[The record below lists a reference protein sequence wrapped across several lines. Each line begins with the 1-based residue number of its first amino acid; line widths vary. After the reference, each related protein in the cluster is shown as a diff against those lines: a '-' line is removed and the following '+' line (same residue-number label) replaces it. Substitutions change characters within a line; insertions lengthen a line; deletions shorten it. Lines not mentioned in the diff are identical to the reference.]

1 MKNLSRMAVKVAGTG
16 ALAILL
22 TASAFADSRPQDGSW
37 RSARGESRGD
47 QRGDNRDNRGYSR
60 ENDSRRHVSESGR
73 IRSFTHERD
82 GYRIYLDRGN
92 YSYWVPESHL
102 RGRRLSVGL
111 SIRLGGIFDNGY
123 VMVDDLGWPD
133 DGYYN
138 DGGRYA
144 YRDVVR
150 GVVDRV
156 DFRRGTVNLRS
167 DRGYITVDMRS
178 LERRYSRLGI
188 DDLRR
193 GDRVTLSGNW
203 IRGGLFDARRIDT
216 IGVR

>member
-22 TASAFADSRPQDGSW
+22 TTSAFADSRPQDGSW
-37 RSARGESRGD
+37 RNDNRGESRHD
-47 QRGDNRDNRGYSR
+47 RNDRDRHDNRIT
-60 ENDSRRHVSESGR
+60 ESGK

-82 GYRIYLDRGN
+82 GYRVYLDRGN
-92 YSYWVPESHL
+92 YSYWVPQSHL
-102 RGRRLSVGL
+102 RGHRLSVGL

-133 DGYYN
+133 DGGYNDGYYN
-138 DGGRYA
+138 DGARYG
-144 YRDVVR
+144 DVVR

-178 LERRYSRLGI
+178 LNRRSRLGI

-193 GDRVTLSGNW
+193 GDRVTLSGTW
-203 IRGGLFDARRIDT
+203 IRGGLFDARRIDS
-216 IGVR
+216 IGTR

>member
-37 RSARGESRGD
+37 RNNRGD
-47 QRGDNRDNRGYSR
+47 SRYDRNERHGNRIN
-60 ENDSRRHVSESGR
+60 ESGT

-92 YSYWVPESHL
+92 YSYWVPASHL

-123 VMVDDLGWPD
+123 VVVDDLGWPD
-133 DGYYN
+133 DGYAN

-178 LERRYSRLGI
+178 LNRRNSRLGI

-216 IGVR
+216 IGTR

>member
-37 RSARGESRGD
+37 RNNRGD
-47 QRGDNRDNRGYSR
+47 SRYDRNDRNERHHNRI
-60 ENDSRRHVSESGR
+60 SESGK

-82 GYRIYLDRGN
+82 GYRVYLDRGN
-92 YSYWVPESHL
+92 YSYWVPQSHL
-102 RGRRLSVGL
+102 RGHRLSVGL
-111 SIRLGGIFDNGY
+111 SIRLGGIFNNGY
-123 VMVDDLGWPD
+123 VVVDDLGWPD

-144 YRDVVR
+144 YNDVVR

-167 DRGYITVDMRS
+167 DRGYITVNMRS
-178 LERRYSRLGI
+178 LNRRNSRLGI

-203 IRGGLFDARRIDT
+203 IRGGLFDARRIDS
-216 IGVR
+216 IGTR

>member
-37 RSARGESRGD
+37 RGARGESRGD
-47 QRGDNRDNRGYSR
+47 NRGNDSYNH
-60 ENDSRRHVSESGR
+60 ENESRRHDNRISESGK
-73 IRSFTHERD
+73 IRSFRQERD

-92 YSYWVPESHL
+92 YSYWVPQSHL
-102 RGRRLSVGL
+102 RGHRLSVGL

-123 VMVDDLGWPD
+123 VVVDDLGWPD
-133 DGYYN
+133 DGGYYN
-138 DGGRYA
+138 DRNYRYG
-144 YRDVVR
+144 DVVR

-178 LERRYSRLGI
+178 LNRRDSRLGI

-193 GDRVTLSGNW
+193 GDRVSLSGNW
-203 IRGGLFDARRIDT
+203 VRGGLFDARRIDS
-216 IGVR
+216 IGTR

>member
-22 TASAFADSRPQDGSW
+22 TASAFADSRPQDRSW
-37 RSARGESRGD
+37 RGERGEIRHE
-47 QRGDNRDNRGYSR
+47 NRI
-60 ENDSRRHVSESGR
+60 SESGK
-73 IRSFTHERD
+73 IRSFKQERD

-92 YSYWVPESHL
+92 YSYWVPQSHL
-102 RGRRLSVGL
+102 RGHRLSVGL

-123 VMVDDLGWPD
+123 VVVDDLGWPD
-133 DGYYN
+133 DGGYYN
-138 DGGRYA
+138 NNRNYRYG
-144 YRDVVR
+144 DVVR

-178 LERRYSRLGI
+178 LSRRDSRLGI

-203 IRGGLFDARRIDT
+203 VRGGLFDARRIDS
-216 IGVR
+216 IGTR